1 MNIGKNISFNIG
13 RSIGQIDAMAAFASL
28 VAADGGIV
36 DGTLL
41 KQGFNSMDVKF
52 RNQASVLLIPGA
64 YKNGKVYGMNPV
76 TGAIVPFTFSRA
88 GAATYFDKNG
98 VMQTAAAGMPR
109 TDYDPVT
116 KECKGYL
123 IEEGVTNLKTYSSD
137 PSKHYIQGTTVNSA
151 DTVTINGVQ
160 LTKVAEDNSAN
171 TAHVLLSL
179 VGGIPAANDDY
190 TISFYIKPAGR
201 DICRFQIGNTVSSS
215 VALVFYNATTNTF
228 YNPSIAG
235 PNPPTNFRYKA
246 DVLTNGMV
254 RIALTITWNAAQNTL
269 GGGIAMCTSGTI
281 TTYTGDGVSGMYYGG
296 VQVEK
301 GGSASSYIPTTTAQ
315 VTRPTE
321 LISAYNVPWYNNL
334 TNESTM
340 YCDYIQ
346 PTTVFD
352 RANGIVRAVTA
363 SADSF
368 RVRSGNNA
376 CGAQQTINGVTK
388 ALFTLYPVD
397 GKRVKLSFGMKD
409 LDFGIT
415 RDGLTPVTSQ
425 DSSVVRGVAGMIF
438 GESFYS
444 TLRAFAYFP
453 KRLSNSELQIMTT

>member
-1 MNIGKNISFNIG
+1 MSFFKAHLGTLTARKQPFQQFEN
-13 RSIGQIDAMAAFASL
+13 AVL
-28 VAADGGIV
+28 ADGG
-36 DGTLL
+36 TLDKAL
-41 KQGFNSMDVKF
+41 LLSEWVGQPAAVKEK
-52 RNQASVLLIPGA
+52 ATIALVSGA
-64 YKNGKVYGMNPV
+64 YKSGKIYGFTPQSGNV
-76 TGAIVPFTFSRA
+76 VPFTFSRA
-88 GAATYFDKNG
+88 GTATYFDKNG

-109 TDYDPVT
+109 IDYDPVT

-137 PSKHYIQGTTVNSA
+137 PSKHYIQGTIVNSA
-151 DTVTINGVQ
+151 DTLTINGVQ

-201 DICRFQIGNTVSSS
+201 DICRLQIGNTVSSS

-235 PNPPTNFRYKA
+235 PNPPINFRYKS

-254 RIALTITWNAAQNTL
+254 RLSLTITWNAAQNTL

-281 TTYTGDGVSGMYYGG
+281 TTYTGDGVSGVYYGG

-321 LISAYNVPWYNNL
+321 LISAYSVPWYNNL
-334 TNESTM
+334 TSEGTM

-346 PTTVFD
+346 PTTVYD
-352 RANGIVRAVTA
+352 RANGVVRAVTA
-363 SADSF
+363 SADGF
-368 RVRSGNNA
+368 RIRSGNNA
-376 CGAQQTINGVTK
+376 CGAQNTINGVTK
-388 ALFTLYPVD
+388 SLFTTYPID
-397 GKRVKLSFGMKD
+397 GKRVKLSFAMKD

-415 RDGLTPVTSQ
+415 RDGLTPVTLQ
-425 DSSVVRGVAGMIF
+425 DSSVVRGVTGMIF

-444 TLRAFAYFP
+444 TIRAFAYFP
-453 KRLSNSELQIMTT
+453 KRLSNSELQILTT